1 MRIKNNIKNLF
12 VISSLLFTST
22 FFVNNLSADE
32 NSNSLT
38 STITSSEKVQ
48 TSTISQIEE
57 VVDSNE
63 IDSQL
68 NKTVVN
74 KFGNKEYVKFNLG
87 HLIPLND
94 FEAEFSVKLGDNL
107 KTKKISAKQSEKISG
122 FIQMPVATGDY
133 LIELKNNDNKKILSI
148 KGTLDQEND
157 KYSHQLVDIDHELKL
172 LVPVKD
178 KDGFSI
184 DLGYAEGSLKAEV
197 VLSKNY
203 KNDCDVNMSLDSNA
217 DGIFQNDE
225 KVIRKISQEN
235 SYAQGSSLTR
245 LPLTSKY
252 EVSILCDSIIVAS
265 NYGSYDFA
273 NGEAV
278 DSKKTRDAEII
289 NSFAVGVE
297 RIPYITVV
305 KIPGESI
312 FPLKENLEILP
323 EESEESWDFFGSRS
337 EENNEGQ
344 EKINEVEVENQ
355 IVFNDL
361 FKWFA
366 DHPWSY
372 VPASLVLGILIIGFF
387 IAIAII
393 AQRKNQ
399 L

>member
-1 MRIKNNIKNLF
+1 M
-12 VISSLLFTST
+12 
-22 FFVNNLSADE
+22 
-32 NSNSLT
+32 
-38 STITSSEKVQ
+38 
-48 TSTISQIEE
+48 
-57 VVDSNE
+57 
-63 IDSQL
+63 
-68 NKTVVN
+68 
-74 KFGNKEYVKFNLG
+74 KFEFG

-107 KTKKISAKQSEKISG
+107 KTKKISAKQSEKING

-157 KYSHQLVDIDHELKL
+157 KYSHQLVDIDHGLKL
-172 LVPVKD
+172 LDSVKD

-305 KIPGESI
+305 KIPGEAI

-323 EESEESWDFFGSRS
+323 EESEESWDFLALEVKKTMKVR
-337 EENNEGQ
+337 
-344 EKINEVEVENQ
+344 KINEVEVENQ

-393 AQRKNQ
+393 AQRKTNYKKRR
-399 L
+399 